1 MQHEGQREDL
11 IRTATALVQRVELAV
26 DGFPDLLVI
35 GFRRDGAA
43 SLFLGEDPVYQFN
56 ARGELRR
63 AFQAGKLVK
72 AESGRLVEL
81 TRQRADKRV
90 DMLRHEL
97 TDLQHDQFLSQL
109 RQTLDKLYRY
119 LPIRTWLD
127 RRLNGSDNYPIRSL
141 LPRLPTLVEL
151 TASTVFTSFRREA
164 YRRSR
169 FLSRG

>member
-11 IRTATALVQRVELAV
+11 IRTATALVERVELAI

-43 SLFLGEDPVYQFN
+43 SLFVGEDPVYQFN

-81 TRQRADKRV
+81 TRQRADNRV
-90 DMLRHEL
+90 DMLRQEL
-97 TDLQHDQFLSQL
+97 TDLQQDQFLSQL
-109 RQTLDKLYRY
+109 RQTLDKLHRALQQNQYRVTGQVPADQDVVRQASQWIEG
-119 LPIRTWLD
+119 LADTIPIAEVANAR
-127 RRLNGSDNYPIRSL
+127 
-141 LPRLPTLVEL
+141 
-151 TASTVFTSFRREA
+151 
-164 YRRSR
+164 
-169 FLSRG
+169 